1 MEKKI
6 WLITIDSHISDME
19 YLAASTEEKAEQMMR
34 DILINDF
41 HIEGDERE
49 YLERCIAKHEW
60 GNGQDYVHI
69 VELDLDGEKAVI

>member
-34 DILINDF
+34 DVLINDF
-41 HIEGDERE
+41 HIEGDERT
-49 YLERCIAKHEW
+49 YLERCIAKRAW
-60 GNGQDYVHI
+60 DNGQDYVRI
-69 VELDLDGEKAVI
+69 IEMDVDSKKSVI